1 MVAILRRLGA
11 LILIAA
17 CALQVSSGPA
27 PAITAE
33 LAKKCRD
40 LAIKAQPYRRAGAA
54 KGTAQAERD
63 YYRDCIAKE
72 GKMDGGDQAPRDTTT
87 PDAVHH

>member
-1 MVAILRRLGA
+1 MAILRRLGA

-17 CALQVSSGPA
+17 CALQVASGPA

-33 LAKKCRD
+33 IAKKCRD
-40 LAIKAQPYRRAGAA
+40 LAIKVQPYRRAGTAQ
-54 KGTAQAERD
+54 GTAQAERD

-72 GKMDGGDQAPRDTTT
+72 GKMDDGDQGPPETTA
-87 PDAVHH
+87 PDAVNH